1 MIDVKDNGPGIPD
14 TLQPS
19 ALLPFYRLDP
29 ARASDGGLG
38 LGLSIADAIIARH
51 HGHLSLSNIQPRG
64 FQARIVLPLRLDRL

>member
-64 FQARIVLPLRLDRL
+64 FQARIVLPLRLDLL